1 MKKSKIPP
9 PTASV
14 QELAKFFDTHSLAD
28 FQDELVDVE
37 GPVFVREDAVRVE
50 LDSTEA
56 EAVDKLA
63 RARKMSRTALIR
75 SWVVEKLNAAKAGT
89 KP

>member
-1 MKKSKIPP
+1 MERQLKKPKMPP

-14 QELAKFFDTHSLAD
+14 RELAEFWDTHSLAD
-28 FQDELVDVE
+28 FQDELVDVK
-37 GPVFVREDAVRVE
+37 GPVFAREDAVQVQ

-63 RARKMSRTALIR
+63 RARKCREPR
-75 SWVVEKLNAAKAGT
+75 
-89 KP
+89 